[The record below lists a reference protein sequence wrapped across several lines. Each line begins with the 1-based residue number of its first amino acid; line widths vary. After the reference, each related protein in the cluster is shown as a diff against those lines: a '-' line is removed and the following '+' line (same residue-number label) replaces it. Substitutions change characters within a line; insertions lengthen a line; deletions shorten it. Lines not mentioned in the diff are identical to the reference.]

1 VKESEWVALCGALG
15 APELADDERFAVAD
29 LRREHRTQLETL
41 LSPRFLGRTS
51 VSWSHAL
58 DDAGVPNEIPR
69 DTLAGDTVLHDAD
82 NVALGLV
89 AEYEH
94 PMMGLMRQF
103 GELVQF
109 SDGPGAIERPPPL
122 VGQHTREILEWLG
135 HDAAEIDALHAD
147 NVIGWPGDEYPWA
160 V

>member
-1 VKESEWVALCGALG
+1 MS
-15 APELADDERFAVAD
+15 ERFAVAE
-29 LRREHRTQLETL
+29 LRREQRTQLETL
-41 LSPRFLGRTS
+41 LAPRFRTRTS

-58 DDAGVPNEIPR
+58 DDAGVPNEVPLDSI
-69 DTLAGDTVLHDAD
+69 GGEVVLHDAD

-103 GELVQF
+103 GDLVQF
-109 SDGPGAIERPPPL
+109 SDAPSTHDRPPPL
-122 VGQHTREILEWLG
+122 VGEHTREILGWLG
-135 HDAAEIDALHAD
+135 HDDAEIDALRAD
-147 NVIGWPGDEYPWA
+147 GVVGWPGDEYPWA